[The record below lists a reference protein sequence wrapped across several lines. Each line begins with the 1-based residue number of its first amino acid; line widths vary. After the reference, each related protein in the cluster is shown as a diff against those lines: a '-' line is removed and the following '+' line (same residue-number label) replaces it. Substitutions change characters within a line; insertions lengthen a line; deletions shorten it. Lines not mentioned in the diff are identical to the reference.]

1 MTDTPESDLDRAVT
15 DPAVLTTT
23 LDTIA
28 NGLYAAIANLRSAPP
43 SVPAAAVAATAAEQ
57 IEHHAVRIRHLAARA
72 YEHATRDRTS
82 GKDLADRAARIRTG
96 NVRAAAAAATQRVL
110 AARTTTLTSKLLNEI
125 GWSVAGDLLEA
136 GLLREPE
143 GATVDAQWA
152 AGRTRGA
159 AADVAAAV
167 LRQDAAIAVLRR
179 DATRLDATLSDSLVE
194 AIGASIATQLSDA
207 GLLRQPPGGV
217 TKTDLAAARQTVA
230 DHVVG
235 VLHAETPNL
244 SSSLIEAIAGRVA
257 DGLIGR
263 GLCVMAEPPT
273 EGEAGPGPWVGAAW
287 DLVGHI
293 DRMADQ
299 WAAMGPTENMSAEEH
314 ERAVAARNLELWD
327 PLHHKARVLD
337 EALTGRSLWL
347 ASAYDAAYRPSPEK
361 SEPDMA
367 ERAAN
372 LREWEDENRADP
384 ADQPAATYLR
394 VPFAD
399 ADGEEGV
406 HVHRADTASAR
417 LAVLREVCDMRAAAP
432 LEEVLAV
439 ALWVTNGVLP

>member
-1 MTDTPESDLDRAVT
+1 MTDTPESDLDRALDRAVT
-15 DPAVLTTT
+15 DPAALTTS

-28 NGLYAAIANLRSAPP
+28 NGLYAA
-43 SVPAAAVAATAAEQ
+43 
-57 IEHHAVRIRHLAARA
+57 
-72 YEHATRDRTS
+72 
-82 GKDLADRAARIRTG
+82 LAD
-96 NVRAAAAAATQRVL
+96 
-110 AARTTTLTSKLLNEI
+110 
-125 GWSVAGDLLEA
+125 
-136 GLLREPE
+136 LRHSPE
-143 GATVDAQWA
+143 GATALIEYHAGRVRRLAQRAYDHAMHARRSGDDLGAQWA

-167 LRQDAAIAVLRR
+167 LRQDAAIAVFRR

-194 AIGASIATQLSDA
+194 AIGASIATQLDDA

-217 TKTDLAAARQTVA
+217 TKTDLAAARQTLA
-230 DHVVG
+230 HHVIG
-235 VLHAETPNL
+235 VLHAETPTL
-244 SSSLIEAIAGRVA
+244 SDSLIEAIAGRVA

-263 GLCVMAEPPT
+263 GLCVTTEPPT
-273 EGEAGPGPWVGAAW
+273 EGETASVDEAKPWVDAAW

-299 WAAMGPTENMSAEEH
+299 WAAMGPSENMSAEEH